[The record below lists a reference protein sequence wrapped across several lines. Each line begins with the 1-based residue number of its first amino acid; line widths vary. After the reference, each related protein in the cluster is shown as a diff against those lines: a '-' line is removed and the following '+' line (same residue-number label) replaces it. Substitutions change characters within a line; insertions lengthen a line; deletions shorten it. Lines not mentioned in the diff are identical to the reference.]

1 MTDES
6 KRRRPLFS
14 RFPLLQ
20 KNLPHVFLGDLP
32 TPVQRL
38 EHLEASL
45 GTKAPVIYIKR
56 DDLSGALYGGNKVR
70 KLEFVLARAIDKGYR
85 EVLTFGGA
93 GSNHA
98 LATALYANTLE
109 LKCIS
114 MLVPQPNATGV
125 QRNLLMHSK
134 SGAELHHFSGIPA
147 TAAGSIALLIRHK
160 LRMGRFPYLIPP
172 GGSSPTGLIGFV
184 NAAFELQEQVAAG
197 LLPEPDY
204 LYAASGTM
212 GTVVG
217 LALGLAAAGMNTQ
230 MMAVRVTDALYTSIP
245 KARKLYRATLKVLRK
260 ADSNFPACDFPEDTF
275 RFRHEFFGGEYGR
288 FTEEGQ
294 RAVRLLRETEN
305 IKIEGTYTGKTL
317 AALLADTAA
326 GTLQNKNVLFW
337 NTYNARDFNADI
349 EGIDYHALPPAF
361 HRYFEQAVQP
371 LDRE

>member
-1 MTDES
+1 MTDEL
-6 KRRRPLFS
+6 RVYRPLFS

-20 KNLPHVFLGDLP
+20 KNLPHVLLGDLP

-45 GTKAPVIYIKR
+45 GANSPAIYIKR
-56 DDLSGALYGGNKVR
+56 DDLSSTIYGGNKVR
-70 KLEFVLARAIDKGYR
+70 KLEFVLARALDRGYQ

-98 LATALYANTLE
+98 LATALYAKPLD

-114 MLVPQPNATGV
+114 MLVPQPNAAGV
-125 QRNLLMHSK
+125 QRNLLMHYQ
-134 SGAELHHFSGIPA
+134 SGAELHHFSSIPA

-160 LRMGRFPYLIPP
+160 LRTGRFPYLIPP

-184 NAAFELQEQVAAG
+184 NAAFELREQVDAG

-217 LALGLAAAGMNTQ
+217 LALGLVAAGMKTQ
-230 MMAVRVTDALYTSIP
+230 VMAVRVTDALFTSIP
-245 KARKLYRATLKVLRK
+245 KARKLFRATLKVIRQ
-260 ADSNFPACDFPEDTF
+260 ADPGFPSCDFPVDTF
-275 RFRHEFFGGEYGR
+275 RFRHEFFGEEYGR

-294 RAVRLLRETEN
+294 RAVHLLLETEDV
-305 IKIEGTYTGKTL
+305 KIEGTYTGKTL
-317 AALLADTAA
+317 AALLADTAS
-326 GTLQNKNVLFW
+326 GDLQGKKVLFW
-337 NTYNARDFNADI
+337 NTYNARDFSADI
-349 EGIDYHALPPAF
+349 EDTDYHALPPAF
-361 HRYFEQAVQP
+361 HRYFEEATQS
-371 LDRE
+371 LDQG

>member
-1 MTDES
+1 MTDELTMY
-6 KRRRPLFS
+6 RPIFS
-14 RFPLLQ
+14 RFPLLE
-20 KNLPHVFLGDLP
+20 KHLPHVLLGDLP
-32 TPVQRL
+32 APVQRL

-45 GTKAPVIYIKR
+45 GANAPAIYIKR
-56 DDLSGALYGGNKVR
+56 DDLSSTIYGGNKVR

-98 LATALYANTLE
+98 LATALYAHTLD

-114 MLVPQPNATGV
+114 MLVPQPNAAGV
-125 QRNLLMHSK
+125 QHNLLMHYK

-147 TAAGSIALLIRHK
+147 TAAGSIALLLRHK
-160 LRMGRFPYLIPP
+160 LHTGRFPYLIPP

-184 NAAFELQEQVAAG
+184 NAAFELQEQIEAG

-217 LALGLAAAGMNTQ
+217 LALGLAAAGMKTRV
-230 MMAVRVTDALYTSIP
+230 MAVRVTDALYTSIP
-245 KARKLYRATLKVLRK
+245 KARKLFRATIKVLRQ
-260 ADSNFPACDFPEDTF
+260 ADPGFPDCDFPVDTF

-294 RAVRLLRETEN
+294 QAVHLLRETEN

-337 NTYNARDFNADI
+337 NTYNARDFSADI